1 MTRSP
6 RIRPTYV
13 AVRRN
18 PSEEAHAGVRDSVDV
33 HLWNQVYFTEFEPI
47 RDAVSIRVKD
57 VAEEHLQRETSW
69 PD

>member
-33 HLWNQVYFTEFEPI
+33 HLWNQVYFTEFEPVK
-47 RDAVSIRVKD
+47 DAVSI
-57 VAEEHLQRETSW
+57 
-69 PD
+69 

>member
-6 RIRPTYV
+6 RIRPIYV
-13 AVRRN
+13 AVRRQ
-18 PSEEAHAGVRDSVDV
+18 PSVEAQAGVRDSVDV